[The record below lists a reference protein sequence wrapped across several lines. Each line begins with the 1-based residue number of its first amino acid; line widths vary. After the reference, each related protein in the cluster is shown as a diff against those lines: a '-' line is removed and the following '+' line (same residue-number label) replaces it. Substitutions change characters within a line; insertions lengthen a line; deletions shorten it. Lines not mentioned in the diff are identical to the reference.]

1 MCHRNVWFETAQEE
15 CIRHF
20 GSESPLLKDALALS
34 DPTAV
39 VGPFEDD
46 NMSPKVQSVDYT
58 FQADKI
64 DTEELLYKACI
75 SLKTFNQMNH
85 EQQSEMLEMITD
97 TVHSKVPISAGGD
110 PDISDFS
117 MKAWILECSKPS
129 APSKTL
135 QETTNTV
142 SLSTDSHSLEVLKAE
157 DLCSYAPPSIRG
169 EKRYTEEYLKCVLV
183 TGGCGFVGS
192 HVVEALL
199 REGRNVVV
207 YDMFNSETT
216 KSAEKRENAKT
227 LFETAKQNK
236 ANGGRLSI
244 VEGNTRDGRAVAET
258 VRKYGVTS
266 CVHCAGMVDD
276 RRSVHYPEEYLSN
289 NVLGT
294 SMLLDTLGKCGVKM
308 VVQPSTRSVF
318 GANNQDKSL
327 NEHADRRPINPYGAS
342 KVATDALAACYA
354 YLHDMNCTMVRIFA
368 TYGPRG
374 RPDMLPR
381 ILIERI
387 INDEPVKKF
396 GDGSATR
403 TWTYIS
409 DVVRAFIMALKN
421 PQGGYEEF
429 HTGAPNI
436 TTLNEMIACAEQV
449 TGKKAIIHQ
458 YPTPPGDPHQV
469 GHPDYSKI
477 SRELGWE
484 PQVTVLEG
492 MRHVYEHFMAK
503 KISTDMAETK
513 IDISDAVDSSIGLSS
528 MHGLNDKA
536 LVDGEKPLKKQFAK
550 PQIDCYGCS
559 STSGS
564 PHVPNSYHSAPVGCN

>member
-1 MCHRNVWFETAQEE
+1 MAPQEVNTHDDSFNV
-15 CIRHF
+15 
-20 GSESPLLKDALALS
+20 D
-34 DPTAV
+34 
-39 VGPFEDD
+39 
-46 NMSPKVQSVDYT
+46 
-58 FQADKI
+58 
-64 DTEELLYKACI
+64 
-75 SLKTFNQMNH
+75 
-85 EQQSEMLEMITD
+85 
-97 TVHSKVPISAGGD
+97 
-110 PDISDFS
+110 DIS
-117 MKAWILECSKPS
+117 
-129 APSKTL
+129 T
-135 QETTNTV
+135 
-142 SLSTDSHSLEVLKAE
+142 
-157 DLCSYAPPSIRG
+157 YAPRMIRG
-169 EKRYTEEYLKCVLV
+169 EKRYTEEYISGCVLV

-216 KSAEKRENAKT
+216 TSDEKRENAQT
-227 LFETAKQNK
+227 LFKTAGENK
-236 ANGGRLSI
+236 SIGARLAI
-244 VEGNTRDGRAVAET
+244 VDGNIRDGDEIAET
-258 VRKYGVTS
+258 VREHGVTA

-276 RRSVHYPEEYLSN
+276 RRSVHFPQEYLEN

-318 GANNQDKSL
+318 GANNQEKSL
-327 NEHADRRPINPYGAS
+327 HESCDRRPINPYGAS
-342 KVATDALAACYA
+342 KVATDALAHCYS
-354 YLHDMNCTMVRIFA
+354 YLHEMNCTMVRIFA

-436 TTLNEMIACAEQV
+436 TTLNEMIDCAEKV
-449 TGKKAIIHQ
+449 CGKKAIIHH
-458 YPTPPGDPHQV
+458 YPTPPGDPLQV

-477 SRELGWE
+477 SKELGWE
-484 PQVTVLEG
+484 PEVTVLEG
-492 MRHVYEHFMAK
+492 MRGVYEHFMAK
-503 KISTDMAETK
+503 KIEA
-513 IDISDAVDSSIGLSS
+513 DAKKAADASSIYPVKYKAPTVGMEELQSS
-528 MHGLNDKA
+528 MESLDPTLTETMNESFTLH
-536 LVDGEKPLKKQFAK
+536 ESE
-550 PQIDCYGCS
+550 QIVVTPTC
-559 STSGS
+559 
-564 PHVPNSYHSAPVGCN
+564 